1 VDDDKIVYVADSYN
15 NRVVEWY
22 SGAKNGQVV
31 VGGNGEGERND
42 QLYRPTDVIV
52 DKKTGSLIVCDKEN
66 RRIVRWFRQRSLPT
80 EIIMSNIYCWSLTK
94 GDRGSLYIFDLVM
107 EVVTRWYPRDRY
119 EGPIVAPD
127 LLGFGASHH
136 FFVDELFDY
145 PNQPVYLSHDRTTR
159 IMKWINGVN
168 KGVVVNDSRNQVADF
183 SRLSNPQGLVVD
195 QLGTI
200 YAADRLNHRILRWP
214 KGVTQGS
221 TIVGGNGKGNQ
232 SNQLDGPCSPS
243 FDLDGNLY
251 VADTGN
257 HRVQRFDIIRNK

>member
-1 VDDDKIVYVADSYN
+1 MDDDKIVYVADTYN

-31 VGGNGEGERND
+31 VGRNGKGTPHD

-52 DKKTGSLIVCDKEN
+52 DKKTGSLIICDKEN
-66 RRIVRWFRQRSLPT
+66 RRIVRWFRKRSLPT
-80 EIIMSNIYCWSLTK
+80 EIIMSNIYCGSLTK
-94 GDRGSLYIFDLVM
+94 GDGGSLYIFDLVTG
-107 EVVTRWYPRDRY
+107 VVTRWYPRSRY
-119 EGPIVAPD
+119 EEPIVALDP
-127 LLGFGASHH
+127 LGLWASHSL
-136 FFVDELFDY
+136 FVNELFNY

-159 IMKWINGVN
+159 IMKWINGMN
-168 KGVVVNDSRNQVADF
+168 KGVVVNDSRNQAADL
-183 SRLSNPQGLVVD
+183 SQLSNPQGLVVD

-200 YAADRLNHRILRWP
+200 YVVDRLNHRILRWP

-232 SNQLDGPCSPS
+232 SNQLDNPRSLS

-257 HRVQRFDIIRNK
+257 HRVQRFDIIRNT